1 MQAWAKQLLRLWMAE
16 PGKQRVIQ
24 FCAWSCKKPIKISH
38 LPCTQMSEIIYK
50 CAFKSISHLK
60 LPRKYAYFKVIQK
73 LYILDLYC
81 QPRDFQNK
89 AAKIIMQFQSFVLCC
104 KGFLM

>member
-81 QPRDFQNK
+81 QQ
-89 AAKIIMQFQSFVLCC
+89 
-104 KGFLM
+104 GFPK